1 MSLKAMYNQIA
12 ENYATANRFGS
23 ISESHHVAIEQ
34 MRKFHLGLKPH
45 YKILDLGV
53 GNGSFCKNCIT

>member
-53 GNGSFCKNCIT
+53 GNG